1 MPWLP
6 GFKLHDHEK
15 TYWPRIGGF
24 LFAFLREIFSTD
36 RTTHA
41 KFSRWRTVRMSE
53 IDISIWWIGGQ
64 IAPLCW
70 IVIAAVG
77 YASPRCDKGPPG
89 KAAPSLD

>member
-1 MPWLP
+1 MGRFFGAL
-6 GFKLHDHEK
+6 
-15 TYWPRIGGF
+15 
-24 LFAFLREIFSTD
+24 LREIFSTD
-36 RTTHA
+36 RATHA
-41 KFSRWRTVRMSE
+41 KFSRWRTVRRSE